1 MAKGNPM
8 TNDTLK
14 EGHSKITQLR
24 LQDLAL
30 YAYSSGDVWKAVVGD
45 DN

>member
-14 EGHSKITQLR
+14 GHSKITQLR

-30 YAYSSGDVWKAVVGD
+30 YVYSSGDVWKAVMGGD
-45 DN
+45 N